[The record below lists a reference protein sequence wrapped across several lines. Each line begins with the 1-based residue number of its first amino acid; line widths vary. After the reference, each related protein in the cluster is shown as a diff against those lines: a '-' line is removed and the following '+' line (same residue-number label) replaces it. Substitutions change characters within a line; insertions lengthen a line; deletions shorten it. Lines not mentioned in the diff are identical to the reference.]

1 MITASFLRRRLALPI
16 LTAAGLL
23 AGTIALTATGADL
36 PAAGA
41 ATHAAAFHTTD
52 RYVPT
57 VSISKLGTTF
67 ADSQSDNWSG
77 YNQGILDSDTPY
89 SSISGQWVVP
99 TATQHTAG
107 EAEDSATWIG
117 IGGGCL
123 DSTCDATDE
132 TLIQAGTEQ
141 DISASGAASYD
152 AWYEIIPAPEIESTI
167 TVNPGD
173 TIDCL
178 ISSTVPGL
186 WSISLK
192 DVTDGQSFSETLPYS
207 SDESTAEWI
216 EETPTEIGTSGTSLA
231 ALPNLTTVNFTDATT
246 NGANANLL
254 AAQGVQLIDSNSNVI
269 ADPSAPSGGNEFNDC
284 AWATTCAEP

>member
-1 MITASFLRRRLALPI
+1 LALPI
-16 LTAAGLL
+16 MTAAGLL
-23 AGTIALTATGADL
+23 AGTIALTATGAAL

-41 ATHAAAFHTTD
+41 AVHTAAFHSTD

-57 VSISKLGTTF
+57 VSVSKLGTTF
-67 ADSQSDNWSG
+67 ADSQSSNWSG
-77 YNQGILDSDTPY
+77 YNQGVLDSATPY
-89 SSISGQWVVP
+89 SSIGGQWVIP

-123 DSTCDATDE
+123 NSTCSATDS

-141 DISASGAASYD
+141 DVSASGVASYD
-152 AWYEIIPAPEIESTI
+152 AWYEIIPAPEIQSTI
-167 TVNPGD
+167 TVHPGD

-178 ISSTVPGL
+178 ISATAPGV

-192 DVTDGQSFSETLPYS
+192 DITDGQSFSETLPYS

-216 EETPTEIGTSGTSLA
+216 EETPTEISTSGTGLA
-231 ALPNLTTVNFTDATT
+231 ALPNLGTVNFTDATV
-246 NGANANLL
+246 NGGNANLL

-269 ADPSAPSGGNEFNDC
+269 ADPSAPVGGNEFNDC